1 MGNDA
6 VTGIITH
13 FSERHS
19 PAKNA
24 SENMPFRRRGNA
36 QPTRLRRSGLDVG
49 GGFPRGVIAALWYEK
64 IPPVHPFPHTPTTA
78 PFGSAAGV
86 LLWFL
91 PRYRP
96 HSRAY
101 PRAHPITCRKI
112 FLDIAFFF
120 CNIGLPK

>member
-36 QPTRLRRSGLDVG
+36 QPSRLRRYGLDVG
-49 GGFPRGVIAALWYEK
+49 GGFPRAVNVAFRFTSAFPGTTHQNSTKSPSPGV
-64 IPPVHPFPHTPTTA
+64 F
-78 PFGSAAGV
+78 F
-86 LLWFL
+86 
-91 PRYRP
+91 
-96 HSRAY
+96 AY
-101 PRAHPITCRKI
+101 KVPCFMR
-112 FLDIAFFF
+112 
-120 CNIGLPK
+120 